1 MLFLGR
7 KTKRDQTTKR
17 RAEEK
22 VYIWVLLARPQP
34 MTAPPRTPPMGGPG
48 EPLTCGGAG
57 GVQRLRPPAKPP
69 PRGWAGGG
77 LWLLA
82 TLKGAFCKEIM
93 RVYGYPTTSSTGT
106 HTHME
111 KCRTCLPHVESFL
124 FVRATS
130 TLEAPGLES
139 SLQPRAQPFERSS
152 VSQLSAL

>member
-34 MTAPPRTPPMGGPG
+34 MTAPPRTPPVGGPG

-106 HTHME
+106 HTHGEMQD
-111 KCRTCLPHVESFL
+111 LPASCGEFSVCPSNEYLGGS
-124 FVRATS
+124 
-130 TLEAPGLES
+130 
-139 SLQPRAQPFERSS
+139 RSGK
-152 VSQLSAL
+152 LPTAKGPAL